1 MLAACGGGDDVSK
14 TIKDVPTQPG
24 QAGTA
29 TETVLTAAGLLPTL
43 DDLGFKMGSPQ
54 KIPTTNGDAVAVQ
67 YASQGTG
74 ITGIRIDL
82 TVLPTADQARSSMN
96 AAAGA
101 IPNPP
106 PGTDIPGP
114 NTAATRPGPGDDGQ
128 SFVTQRPDQ
137 NGTLV
142 WTDLYRFGRVF
153 AIVYSQ
159 GKDVPNAM
167 ATRKAV
173 AERIGAKVK

>member
-1 MLAACGGGDDVSK
+1 M
-14 TIKDVPTQPG
+14 
-24 QAGTA
+24 
-29 TETVLTAAGLLPTL
+29 LTAPGLLPKL
-43 DDLGFKMGSPQ
+43 DDLGFKMGDPQ
-54 KIPTTNGDAVAVQ
+54 KIPTTSGDAVAVQ
-67 YASQGTG
+67 YASQGAG

-82 TVLPTADQARSSMN
+82 TVLSTSEQAKSSL
-96 AAAGA
+96 AAAASA

-114 NTAATRPGPGDDGQ
+114 NTASARPGPGDEGQ
-128 SFVTQRPDQ
+128 SFVTVRPDQ

-173 AERIGAKVK
+173 AERIGEKAK

>member
-1 MLAACGGGDDVSK
+1 MVAACGDGDDVSK
-14 TIKDVPTQPG
+14 TIKDRPG
-24 QAGTA
+24 EAVT
-29 TETVLTAAGLLPTL
+29 TETTLTAPALLPNL
-43 DDLGFKMGSPQ
+43 DDLGFKMGVPQ
-54 KIPTTNGDAVAVQ
+54 KIPTTSGDAVAVQ
-67 YASQGTG
+67 YASQGKA
-74 ITGIRIDL
+74 IAGIRIDL
-82 TVLPTADQARSSMN
+82 TVLPTADQARTSMN

-128 SFVTQRPDQ
+128 SFVTQRADQ

-159 GKDVPNAM
+159 GKDAPDAI
-167 ATRKAV
+167 AIRKAV
-173 AERIGAKVK
+173 GERIAAKVK